1 MATCPRCL
9 GPLSEGH
16 HCRPVWIRRVL
27 RQVIAVLLG
36 AGLGGAIQLM
46 TSTVEY
52 PVLGIVIGGLLFFG
66 LFEAIRPD

>member
-1 MATCPRCL
+1 
-9 GPLSEGH
+9 
-16 HCRPVWIRRVL
+16 VL
-27 RQVIAVLLG
+27 RQVVAVILG